1 MERLPVRL
9 ASDSA
14 DSPHRHKRQRGFTVL
29 AADQRGP
36 HMLGIEVPRE
46 VAQILGQR
54 LAERSVVAS
63 VRGSSLRIAPIC
75 TLLKMT

>member
-1 MERLPVRL
+1 MNRTAAL
-9 ASDSA
+9 
-14 DSPHRHKRQRGFTVL
+14 TVL

-63 VRGSSLRIAPIC
+63 VRGFPCESRPIC
-75 TLLKMT
+75 TLHKMT